1 MINYK
6 VLKAAS
12 KVSIAKTNED
22 KYFITKKN
30 YNVDTGEAKDD
41 SISQVTIDNINNSI
55 TSLSANITA
64 DTALKQDYEQL
75 KTDLE
80 AL

>member
-30 YNVDTGEAKDD
+30 YNADTGAAKDD
-41 SISQVTIDNINNSI
+41 SIYQVRIDDINNSI

>member
-41 SISQVTIDNINNSI
+41 SISQIRIEEIDTRVSRISASI
-55 TSLSANITA
+55 TSLTSEKA
-64 DTALKQDYEQL
+64 DYEQL

>member
-1 MINYK
+1 MKDYK
-6 VLKAAS
+6 ALKAAS
-12 KVSIAKTNED
+12 KVSITKTNEG

-64 DTALKQDYEQL
+64 DTALKADYEQL

>member
-1 MINYK
+1 MKDYK
-6 VLKAAS
+6 ALKSDS
-12 KVSIAKTNED
+12 KVSIAKTNEG

-30 YNVDTGEAKDD
+30 YNIDTGAAKDD
-41 SISQVTIDNINNSI
+41 SISQVRIEDINTRITNISAQITAI
-55 TSLSANITA
+55 TSEKA
-64 DTALKQDYEQL
+64 DYEQL

>member
-1 MINYK
+1 MKDYK
-6 VLKAAS
+6 ALKAAS
-12 KVSIAKTNED
+12 KVSITKTNEG

-30 YNVDTGEAKDD
+30 YNADTGAAKDD

-64 DTALKQDYEQL
+64 DTALKQDYAQL

>member
-1 MINYK
+1 MKNYK
-6 VLKAAS
+6 ALKAAS

-41 SISQVTIDNINNSI
+41 SISQVRIEEIDTRVSRISASI
-55 TSLSANITA
+55 TSLTSEKA
-64 DTALKQDYEQL
+64 DYEQL

>member
-1 MINYK
+1 MKDYK
-6 VLKAAS
+6 ALKAAS

-30 YNVDTGEAKDD
+30 YNVNTGAAKDD
-41 SISQVTIDNINNSI
+41 SIYQVRIDDINNSI
-55 TSLSANITA
+55 TNLSTNITSATAEKA
-64 DTALKQDYEQL
+64 DYAQL

>member
-1 MINYK
+1 MKDYK
-6 VLKAAS
+6 ALKAAS
-12 KVSIAKTNED
+12 KVSITKTNEG

-30 YNVDTGEAKDD
+30 YNVDTGAELDD
-41 SISQVTIDNINNSI
+41 SINQVRIEDINTNITTLSSSI
-55 TSLSANITA
+55 TSLTA
-64 DTALKQDYEQL
+64 EKEDYEQL

>member
-1 MINYK
+1 MKNYK
-6 VLKAAS
+6 ALKAAS
-12 KVSIAKTNED
+12 KVSIAKNSENE
-22 KYFITKKN
+22 YYTTKKN
-30 YNVDTGEAKDD
+30 YDANTGDALDDTT
-41 SISQVTIDNINNSI
+41 SQVRMANLVQNIE
-55 TSLSANITA
+55 NITKQISS

>member
-41 SISQVTIDNINNSI
+41 
-55 TSLSANITA
+55 
-64 DTALKQDYEQL
+64 
-75 KTDLE
+75 
-80 AL
+80 

>member
-1 MINYK
+1 MKDYK
-6 VLKAAS
+6 ALKAAS
-12 KVSIAKTNED
+12 KVSITKTNEG

-30 YNVDTGEAKDD
+30 YNVDTGTELDD
-41 SISQVTIDNINNSI
+41 SINQVRIEDINTNITNMSSQI
-55 TSLSANITA
+55 TSLTA
-64 DTALKQDYEQL
+64 EKEDYEQL

>member
-1 MINYK
+1 MKDYK
-6 VLKAAS
+6 ALKAAS
-12 KVSIAKTNED
+12 KVSITKTNEG